1 LAVPAPLDASSVL
14 VARRVWQAELSG
26 RRAQAESMVLPA
38 SRAQASQVTSLACR
52 ARVEST
58 ADPDSAVRGLAAA
71 SASPFPVVVHQPVVF
86 HPTAAASR
94 SVAFRPEDDTVVS
107 FPAAEV
113 AILSAAG
120 TVVAV
125 AGNKADDTPA
135 EIPDSSRPTSTD
147 SRNTAPPRNKPF
159 RRPSSF
165 ASRSSPSRS
174 SSY

>member
-1 LAVPAPLDASSVL
+1 
-14 VARRVWQAELSG
+14 
-26 RRAQAESMVLPA
+26 
-38 SRAQASQVTSLACR
+38 LACR

-71 SASPFPVVVHQPVVF
+71 SASPFPVVFRP
-86 HPTAAASR
+86 AADSR